1 MLIKRQGL
9 FYIAFWIISIFA
21 IFFII
26 KETNIAYKNDTDY
39 NSDHIYLNT
48 PEDLI
53 FLSENVNKGEDYA
66 GIYVALE
73 NDIDMSGISDFV
85 PIGIWESGNYFCG
98 VFDGKGHTIKNLT
111 ITTDLGNSNN
121 GLFGTLAGTVCNLNM
136 ENCYIKG
143 SACGAVCSI
152 AVDKYVRIYNC
163 SVNHCVID
171 ALYTDIISGQY
182 LGKSDNNIVDGNG
195 NVNALNDN
203 LINISSKCHGLAM
216 NKWIEQDGKP
226 VLSLNDEKKALDMLM
241 HIESIY
247 YIGDIKPYYSE
258 EEQIYYFILPNN
270 KLNGTAFLKF
280 DDGAGNK
287 EEYPVNLSGYKEQEK
302 SIFVSVEDGIIVSE
316 NAETKEDHSR
326 QVYTVKICFTENTSS
341 VFIHTDK
348 RWVMDYLQTS
358 KKNIASGS
366 INIIDENGLTD
377 YNGAL
382 KKIHGRGN
390 NSWNCPKKGFNIELM
405 NDADL
410 LDMGVEKKFAL
421 LPGYRDAS
429 LLTYKV
435 VQDLCKETGKEFAPE
450 YRFVNVYVD
459 GEYLGMYILAE
470 KINVGHNRIDID
482 TSNRDVTGSYLFELD
497 NFYYQNEL
505 NVFETDR
512 HNIYTVKYPA
522 IMEEEQAEYCK
533 EFWNQF
539 EYAVKSE
546 DGYNEQGH
554 HYTEYVDIDS
564 IAQLWL
570 FAEISG
576 EYSLNGSIYFY
587 KENDNKGD
595 GKLHVIYPW
604 DVEHS
609 FKDEE
614 LVEKNVMMDINTDEA
629 NYLWYELYTHEDFRK
644 AVYKNWIDVYRPA
657 VIKLVNDE
665 NTGENPDGITSL
677 SYYKEKYAVS
687 SHYNELLWGE
697 DQNIEVKAD
706 FIKRFLEKRIPYLD
720 ESLKVN

>member
-111 ITTDLGNSNN
+111 ITTDIGNSNN

-171 ALYTDIISGQY
+171 APYTDIISGQY

-195 NVNALNDN
+195 NVNTLNDN

-241 HIESIY
+241 HIESISY
-247 YIGDIKPYYSE
+247 TGDIKPYYSE
-258 EEQIYYFILPNN
+258 EEQIYYFILSNN

-316 NAETKEDHSR
+316 NAETEEDHSR
-326 QVYTVKICFTENTSS
+326 QVYIIKICFTENTSS

-366 INIIDENGLTD
+366 IKIIDENGMTD
-377 YNGAL
+377 YNGGL

-587 KENDNKGD
+587 KENDSKGD

-644 AVYKNWIDVYRPA
+644 AVYRNWIDVYRPA
-657 VIKLVNDE
+657 VVKLVNDE

>member
-341 VFIHTDK
+341 VFIHTNK